1 MLAYVPSGVA
11 FGLSITSVLAVAAI
25 VVSGCAILFDFNTL
39 RRRVVRHRALR
50 NGLRNEIVA
59 ALVVMVLAALNIY
72 LNVTGL

>member
-1 MLAYVPSGVA
+1 MLAYVTSGVA
-11 FGLSITSVLAVAAI
+11 FGLSITSVLAIAAI
-25 VVSGCAILFDFNTL
+25 VISGCAILFDLNTL
-39 RRRVVRHRALR
+39 RRRVVRHRAVR